1 MSGVTQSVAIIAEA
15 GVNHNG
21 DVAAALRLVD
31 AAAEAGAD
39 FVKFQ
44 TFDPDLLA
52 TPDADKAA
60 YQVQTTGD
68 GESQRDML
76 KKLVLSKAD
85 HRRLKTHC
93 SDRGIEFLSTPF
105 DNASVDMLLEL
116 DVPAIKISSG
126 DLTNHLLLRHVASTG
141 KPMIVSTGMATIAEI
156 ADAMDAMR
164 DAGAEDITL
173 LHCVTDYPA
182 DPADANL
189 RAIAPLANRFGVP
202 AGYSDHTRGIT
213 VAVAAAALGA
223 VIIEKHITLDRTL
236 PGPDQQASLE
246 PEEFAALVSGIR
258 TVERALGTGEK
269 IPSARERRN
278 VAAARRSLVSA
289 RGIAKD
295 AVITA
300 EDLTVM
306 RPGTG
311 MPPAAM
317 DTVVGRKTNRAIAP
331 GTVLTE
337 DMLS

>member
-1 MSGVTQSVAIIAEA
+1 MTQSVAIIAEA

-21 DVAAALRLVD
+21 DVSAALRLVD

-39 FVKFQ
+39 YVKFQ

-52 TPDADKAA
+52 APDADKAA
-60 YQVQTTGD
+60 YQVQTTGG

-76 KKLVLSKAD
+76 KKLVLSMED

-93 SDRGIEFLSTPF
+93 SERGIEFLSTPF
-105 DNASVDMLLEL
+105 DNASADMLLEL

-126 DLTNHLLLRHVASTG
+126 DLTNLPLLRHVASTA

-156 ADAMDAMR
+156 EEAMTAMR

-182 DPADANL
+182 DPSDANL
-189 RAIAPLANRFGVP
+189 RAIETLANRFGVP
-202 AGYSDHTRGIT
+202 AGYSDHTPGIT

-223 VIIEKHITLDRTL
+223 VVVEKHITLDRTL

-246 PEEFAALVSGIR
+246 PEEFAALVAGIR

-269 IPSARERRN
+269 IPSARERSN
-278 VAAARRSLVSA
+278 IPAARRSLVSA

-311 MPPAAM
+311 MPPAAL
-317 DTVVGRKTNRAIAP
+317 DAVVGRKTNRAIAP

>member
-1 MSGVTQSVAIIAEA
+1 MTQSVAIIAEA

-21 DVAAALRLVD
+21 NLTDALKLVD
-31 AAAEAGAD
+31 AAADAGAD

-52 TPDADKAA
+52 TAEAGKAA
-60 YQVQTTGD
+60 YQIEATG
-68 GESQRDML
+68 GSESQRDML

-85 HRRLKTHC
+85 HGQLKTHC
-93 SDRGIEFLSTPF
+93 SKRSIEFLSTPF
-105 DNASVDMLLEL
+105 DNGSADALLEL

-126 DLTNHLLLRHVASTG
+126 DLTNLPLLRHVASTG
-141 KPMIVSTGMATIAEI
+141 KPMIVSTGMATLAEI
-156 ADAMDAMR
+156 DEAMDAMR
-164 DAGAEDITL
+164 CAGAKDITL

-182 DPADANL
+182 DHADANL
-189 RAIAPLANRFGVP
+189 RAIETLANWFGVP
-202 AGYSDHTRGIT
+202 VGYSDHTPGIA

-223 VIIEKHITLDRTL
+223 VVIEKHITLDRSL

-246 PEEFAALVSGIR
+246 PGEFATLVSSIR

-269 IPSARERRN
+269 VPSARELKN
-278 VAAARRSLVSA
+278 IAAARRSLVSA
-289 RGIAKD
+289 REIAKD
-295 AVITA
+295 AVISGD
-300 EDLTVM
+300 DLTVM

-311 MPPAAM
+311 MSPAAM
-317 DTVVGRKTNRAIAP
+317 DTVVGRKTNQAIPA